1 MTEFR
6 LRSVAGVVER
16 HRVAT
21 LRTWKVALTWFLIEP
36 AFVLVAMGSGV
47 GQLVVEIPGHGPYS
61 HFVTPGIIIGM
72 VMFHALFDSAW
83 GVFNRIQQGAFET
96 QLTAPV
102 TVTEL
107 AAGEALWGGIRG
119 VISTLA
125 IGGLAI
131 LLGWFPLSALPV
143 TLLVSFVV
151 GVQFGVVGLCSA
163 SASPSMSA
171 LTLVFTVMATPLF
184 FFSGSFFPLEVL
196 PDWIEPLAWIAPLTP
211 GVHLARGL
219 AEHSLDISHALSALY
234 LVTFTVLLFPLAA
247 RMLRSRLVK

>member
-1 MTEFR
+1 MTDFR

-16 HRVAT
+16 HRVAQ
-21 LRTWKVALTWFLIEP
+21 LRTWKVGLTWFLIEP

-83 GVFNRIQQGAFET
+83 GVFNRIQQGALET

-102 TVTEL
+102 TVAEL

-125 IGGLAI
+125 IAALAI
-131 LLGWFPLSALPV
+131 LLGWFPLAALPG
-143 TLLVSFVV
+143 TLLVSFMV

-184 FFSGSFFPLEVL
+184 FFSGSFFPIDIL
-196 PDWIEPLAWIAPLTP
+196 PGWVQPLAWIAPLTP

-219 AEHSLDISHALSALY
+219 AENSFDLSHGLSALY
-234 LVTFTVLLFPLAA
+234 LVAFTLVLFPIAA
-247 RMLRSRLVK
+247 RMMRSRLVK

>member
-1 MTEFR
+1 MTDFR

-16 HRVAT
+16 HRVAQ
-21 LRTWKVALTWFLIEP
+21 LRTWKVGLTWFLIEP

-83 GVFNRIQQGAFET
+83 GVFNRIQQGALET

-125 IGGLAI
+125 IAALAI
-131 LLGWFPLSALPV
+131 LLGWFPLAALPG
-143 TLLVSFVV
+143 TLLVSFMV

-171 LTLVFTVMATPLF
+171 LTLVFTVLATPLF
-184 FFSGSFFPLEVL
+184 FFSGSFFPIDVL
-196 PDWIEPLAWIAPLTP
+196 PGWIQPFAWMAPLTP

-219 AEHSLDISHALSALY
+219 AENSLDLSHGLSALY
-234 LVTFTVLLFPLAA
+234 LVTFTLVLFPIAA
-247 RMLRSRLVK
+247 RMMRSRLVK